1 MEGTRHSELDPVI
14 RAILLSPPPS
24 APRGKDCNLE
34 ARREEAPTPSC
45 ASVGEGDSMG
55 PSQHSAPRP
64 AGALFTFPACY
75 SLWTLD
81 CREQLRFMASLGVYR
96 GLISAISP
104 FLKSSTYEFFKVKL
118 IEIDFICTLFYF
130 KGFTMPLRITATYV
144 FKNAWNPG
152 LNTCTTP
159 CRSSQIFSFPT
170 LKF

>member
-1 MEGTRHSELDPVI
+1 MQFFLALLLQLPEAKTATWRHGGRKHPPHLVLLWV
-14 RAILLSPPPS
+14 RAIAWAPHNTPLPDQREPS
-24 APRGKDCNLE
+24 
-34 ARREEAPTPSC
+34 
-45 ASVGEGDSMG
+45 
-55 PSQHSAPRP
+55 
-64 AGALFTFPACY
+64 FTFPACY

>member
-1 MEGTRHSELDPVI
+1 MEGTWHSELDPVI

-24 APRGKDCNLE
+24 APRGKDCSLE
-34 ARREEAPTPSC
+34 ARREEAPTHPVFLWVRAIAWAPHNTPLPDQREPS
-45 ASVGEGDSMG
+45 
-55 PSQHSAPRP
+55 
-64 AGALFTFPACY
+64 FTFPAFY

-81 CREQLRFMASLGVYR
+81 RREQLRFMASLGVYR

-118 IEIDFICTLFYF
+118 IEIDFICILFYF